1 MKTQSF
7 TSGTAVGLVDWLK
20 QGSPEF
26 SLVVGA
32 TCRCDI
38 SQLGRDI
45 CGQLNRAGL
54 PAGGRCR
61 AFGPGEIRQLAG
73 DPMARHAILAAAA
86 RKGIDLESGCD
97 HECMVRAIAALGG
110 AVMSG
115 EWAFEATEDM
125 DNVFRVAL
133 AHCGLCCPEAAL
145 KLDPEDYSAQGLA
158 RIIAKRFLHWMDDRA
173 KGRKPVSPRG
183 SALAAVLL

>member
-7 TSGTAVGLVDWLK
+7 ASGTAVGLVDWLK
-20 QGSPEF
+20 QESPDF

-45 CGQLNRAGL
+45 CDHLNRAGL

-61 AFGPGEIRQLAG
+61 AFGPDEIRQLSG
-73 DPMARHAILAAAA
+73 DPVSRHAILAAAA

-97 HECMVRAIAALGG
+97 YECMVRAIAALGG

-115 EWAFEATEDM
+115 EWAFEATADM
-125 DNVFRVAL
+125 DPVFRVAL
-133 AHCGLCCPEAAL
+133 SHCDRCCPDALL

-158 RIIAKRFLHWMDDRA
+158 RIIAKRFLHWIDDQA
-173 KGRKPVSPRG
+173 KGRKPGHPRA
-183 SALAAVLL
+183 SALPMLL

>member
-7 TSGTAVGLVDWLK
+7 HSGSAVGLLDWLK
-20 QGSPEF
+20 QDSPEF

-38 SQLGRDI
+38 SRLGRDI
-45 CGQLNRAGL
+45 CDHLNTAGL

-61 AFGPGEIRQLAG
+61 AFGPDEIRQLSG

-125 DNVFRVAL
+125 DRVFRVAL
-133 AHCGLCCPEAAL
+133 AHCGRCCPDAAL
-145 KLDPEDYSAQGLA
+145 RLDPEDYSGEGLA
-158 RIIAKRFLHWMDDRA
+158 KIIANRFLHWIDDRQN
-173 KGRKPVSPRG
+173 GRKPAIPRE
-183 SALAAVLL
+183 SAVALLL